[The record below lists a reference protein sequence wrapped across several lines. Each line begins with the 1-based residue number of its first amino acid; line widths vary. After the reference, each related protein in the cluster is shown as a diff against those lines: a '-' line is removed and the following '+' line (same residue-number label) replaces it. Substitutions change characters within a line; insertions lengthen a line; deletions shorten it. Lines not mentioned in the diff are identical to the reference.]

1 MADSSRRQASFHH
14 SASFVEV
21 LRSLRCTLLL
31 STYEAGQLIAVGA
44 DDERLRLNVHQFDQA
59 VGVAAKDETIA
70 VGTRGQVWFLRN
82 APGIAPLIE
91 PRDTYDRC
99 YVRRSSSVTGS
110 IRCHELAW
118 GIGDDGAP
126 NLWIVNTLFSCLA
139 GLDANYNF
147 VPRWRPA
154 FISELAG
161 QDRCHLNGLG
171 MRDGRPAFVTTMARS
186 DEPAGWRAD
195 KNRTGCVLEVPSG
208 EVISTGLAMPHSP
221 RWYGGDL
228 LVLNSGWGTLETVDR
243 DSGRR
248 STVAQLSGFSR
259 GLACHRGLAFVGL
272 SRVRDKHVLGGLPI
286 SDRQA
291 AQTCGVAVVDLRRG
305 ETVAMLEFE
314 SGIEEIFDIQVL
326 PDAIAVAFAGG
337 EPGEPRPDGEI
348 WVVPP
353 EAPAGDE
360 PVETLLVRARA
371 ALRGG
376 RPMDAVEPLVRATTA
391 QPDSAEIASE
401 LGDVL
406 QAAGQQPQA
415 IEQYRRAVAADPTF
429 TPALQNLGYLLVA
442 QGTTDEG
449 VGYFRQAQEV
459 APSDLNRLL
468 IATALPVV
476 HSSSTDAAQRRQ
488 ALEHDVHGL
497 ADEGVTIDTERTL
510 VPTNFF
516 AAYEGVNDRSLQA
529 DLGRIFTGPSVVA
542 PARGSRGTERRAGRR
557 MRIGFIS
564 AFFRDHTIG
573 QLNLGRVQ
581 RLDRERFE
589 VIVFSAGTH
598 RDPVAAAFE
607 QAADAYVRL
616 PRDPATARRLVTE
629 QDLDL
634 LLFTDVG
641 IDALTYT
648 LAFSR
653 MAPVQCATWGHPVT
667 TGSPTI
673 DYFISSELLE
683 GASAESHY
691 TERLVQLPSLGTWY
705 PRPGPPQVRI
715 GLELDDGAH
724 VYACPQTLFKLHP
737 TFDPLI
743 AEILRRDPKGV
754 LVLIEGRVPTWT
766 RLVSERIQ
774 RAMPDVADRV
784 RWLAPLPRERFLG
797 LLRATAVLLDPITF
811 GGGNTSYEGLA
822 MGTPVVTLPN
832 ELMRTRI
839 TSALYTKAGYTDL
852 VASSADEYVEL
863 AVALGVDSDHRA
875 RVQERI
881 CSFCDVLYED
891 DREVRDLEEFLAE
904 AVGV

>member
-1 MADSSRRQASFHH
+1 
-14 SASFVEV
+14 VEV
-21 LRSLRCTLLL
+21 LRRLRCTLLL
-31 STYEAGQLIAVGA
+31 STYEAGQLVAIGA
-44 DDERLRLNVHQFDQA
+44 DDERLRVNGHQFDQA
-59 VGVAAKDETIA
+59 AGVAAIGDTIA

-82 APGIAPLIE
+82 APEIAPLIE
-91 PRDTYDRC
+91 PRDSYDRC
-99 YVRRSSSVTGS
+99 YLRRSSSVTGS

-126 NLWIVNTLFSCLA
+126 SLWIVNTLFSCLA
-139 GLDANYNF
+139 GLHANFNF
-147 VPRWRPA
+147 VPRWRPP

-161 QDRCHLNGLG
+161 QDHCHLSGLG
-171 MRDGRPAFVTTMARS
+171 MRDGRPAFVTAMARS
-186 DEPAGWRAD
+186 DEPAGWRTD

-208 EVISTGLAMPHSP
+208 EVISTGLATPHSP

-243 DSGRR
+243 DTGRR

-259 GLACHRGLAFVGL
+259 GLACHGGLAFVGL
-272 SRVRDKHVLGGLPI
+272 SRIRDKHAHGGVPI

-291 AQTCGVAVVDLRRG
+291 AQTCGVAVVDLRCG

-326 PDAIAVAFAGG
+326 PDTAAVAFAGG
-337 EPGEPRPDGEI
+337 EPGEPRPDGEV
-348 WVVPP
+348 WVLPHEPP
-353 EAPAGDE
+353 GGDE
-360 PVETLLVRARA
+360 SVDALLVRARA

-376 RPMDAVEPLVRATTA
+376 RPADAVASLVRATA
-391 QPDSAEIASE
+391 ARPDSAQIASE
-401 LGDVL
+401 LGDAL

-442 QGTTDEG
+442 QGATDEG
-449 VGYFRQAQEV
+449 VGYLRRAQEV

-476 HSSSTDAAQRRQ
+476 HSSTTDAAQRRH
-488 ALEHDVHGL
+488 ALERDVRAL
-497 ADEGVTIDTERTL
+497 AEEGIRIDTERML

-516 AAYEGVNDRSLQA
+516 AAYEGVNDRELQA
-529 DLGRIFTGPSVVA
+529 NLGRIFAGPSLVA
-542 PARGSRGTERRAGRR
+542 PAAGPPGAERNTQREAERRAGRP
-557 MRIGFIS
+557 RIGFIS
-564 AFFRDHTIG
+564 AYFRDHTIG

-589 VIVFSAGTH
+589 VVVFSVGTH

-607 QAADAYVRL
+607 EAADAYVRL
-616 PRDPATARRLVTE
+616 PRDPAAARRLVTE

-667 TGSPTI
+667 TGSPAI
-673 DYFISSELLE
+673 DYFISSQLLE
-683 GASAESHY
+683 VAGAESHY

-705 PRPGPPQVRI
+705 RRPAPPQVRI
-715 GLELDDGAH
+715 ELELDDGAH
-724 VYACPQTLFKLHP
+724 IYACPQTLFKLHP

-754 LVLIEGRVPTWT
+754 LVLIEGRIPTWT

-774 RAMPDVADRV
+774 HAMPDVANRV

-797 LLRATAVLLDPITF
+797 LLRASAVLLDPITF

-822 MGTPVVTLPN
+822 MGTPVVTWPN

-839 TSALYTKAGYTDL
+839 TSALYSKADYIDL
-852 VASSADEYVEL
+852 IASSADEYVEL
-863 AVALGVDSDHRA
+863 AVALGVDPDHRA

-881 CSFCDVLYED
+881 RSTCDVLYED

-904 AVGV
+904 AVGLSRLRV